1 MNDDSNPV
9 PQQREPHAAPQ
20 QPALPQPIGELFI
33 QAGLMT
39 PEQVKEVLELQ
50 RKTQLR
56 FGQAAI
62 QLGFVSQQ
70 DVQAVLSRHF
80 NYPTTLTEQEGP
92 IRRLAIANAPFSPE
106 AEAIRRIRSNLTVLF
121 NEQAS
126 MAFAVVSPRAGEG
139 KSYLSASLA
148 LAFSQT
154 GIRTLLVNANL
165 RSAGQVGIGDLRGRR
180 DIGLSTMLSGRTPV
194 SVEQPLASFP
204 NLYLLDAG
212 PQPPNPLEILSE
224 PNLRKF
230 LQPLREQYYVIVV
243 DTPPG
248 LESSDAQVIARQ
260 LDGCL
265 MVARKDMTWLSDLRQ
280 LEHMMLAAGVRVLG
294 TVYNA
299 APLKPSGRQQPSEA
313 RSRQATLQTA

>member
-1 MNDDSNPV
+1 MNDAVTSPLTQ
-9 PQQREPHAAPQ
+9 PTPEQALAA
-20 QPALPQPIGELFI
+20 QPIGEQFI
-33 QAGLMT
+33 RAGLLT
-39 PEQVKEVLELQ
+39 PEQVQQVLNLQ

-80 NYPTTLTEQEGP
+80 NYPTTLTEQDGP
-92 IRRLAIANAPFSPE
+92 IRHLAIANAPFSPE

-154 GIRTLLVNANL
+154 GLRTLLLNANL
-165 RSAGQVGIGDLRGRR
+165 RTAGQRGIGDLRGRR
-180 DIGLSTMLSGRTPV
+180 DVGLSTMLSGRTPMAI
-194 SVEQPLASFP
+194 EQPLQSFP

-212 PQPPNPLEILSE
+212 PQPPNPLEILAE
-224 PNLRKF
+224 PALRRF
-230 LQPLREQYYVIVV
+230 LQPLRERYDVIVV

-260 LDGCL
+260 VDGCL
-265 MVARKDMTWLSDLRQ
+265 LVGRKDVTWLKQLRQ
-280 LEHMMLAAGVRVLG
+280 LENILIRSGARVLG

-299 APLKPSGRQQPSEA
+299 APKRVDPRRAGHLKH
-313 RSRQATLQTA
+313 TAADPA